1 MSELRAIAEQHL
13 TVPDHVVSRA
23 GEVIEITSRLA
34 TGRQNITM
42 ADYFPSDLAD
52 ASALISR
59 PLPTDDLSV
68 IGTLTCGYSGV
79 QKLGNKIAISH
90 DHSVPTNIWW
100 INCAPTGVS
109 KTAVKQKLI
118 DAPAAGLRLKC
129 KTMHADAVDEW
140 RANNKGVKKDDRPP
154 APKPWFVHL
163 SDYTPEALCIQLE
176 VQLIR
181 RMALL
186 ASRDEWS
193 GNLKALESDSK
204 IGRGTG
210 VAQMLEMF
218 DGSASS
224 AVRVDGGVRQF
235 EECLVSFYGNIQPE
249 KLREHINGQDV
260 VGQFARFQFNQLP
273 LKPLELSYLDPSD
286 EERQAYNKAKAML
299 ASYAEELHDMPELIT
314 EVTQDA
320 RKHLHDW
327 FRPQQELALLPTT
340 PQVVKALLGKSSAHA
355 QRWAGMLHRIN
366 NLKTGNVD
374 SKLTLET
381 MMRATRLVD
390 QINGET
396 RQFHKGPPTPTQTLM
411 QMAHQW
417 SWNKGHPRK
426 ISWQIAKKELCTT
439 DALREVGADGF
450 NKMVADLVERGWG
463 GATKGRAPAY
473 TAERVMP

>member
-42 ADYFPSDLAD
+42 ADYLPSDLAD
-52 ASALISR
+52 AAALVSQ

-68 IGTLTCGYSGV
+68 IGTLICGYSGV
-79 QKLGNKIAISH
+79 QKLGNRIATSH

-100 INCAPTGVS
+100 INCGPTGVS
-109 KTAVKQKLI
+109 KSAVKQKLI
-118 DAPAAGLRLKC
+118 DLPAAGLRQKLR
-129 KTMHADAVDEW
+129 TMHADAVDEW
-140 RANNKGVKKDDRPP
+140 RANNKGVKKDDRSP
-154 APKPWFVHL
+154 APKPWFLHL
-163 SDYTPEALCIQLE
+163 SDYTPEALCLQLQ
-176 VQLIR
+176 VQESKGL
-181 RMALL
+181 ALL

-193 GNLKALESDSK
+193 GILNALESDSK

-210 VAQMLEMF
+210 IAQMLEMF
-218 DGSASS
+218 DGCASI

-235 EECLVSFYGNIQPE
+235 EQCLVSFYGNIQPE

-260 VGQFARFQFNQLP
+260 VGQFARFQFNQL
-273 LKPLELSYLDPSD
+273 LLQPLELSYLDPSE
-286 EERQAYNKAKAML
+286 EERQAYLDAKAVL
-299 ASYAEELHDMPELIT
+299 ASYAELLHDLEPHTTEIT
-314 EVTQDA
+314 QEA
-320 RKHLHDW
+320 RKHLVEW
-327 FRPQQELALLPTT
+327 FRPRQEQALLPTT

-366 NLKTGNVD
+366 NLKTGNVE

-381 MMRATRLVD
+381 MMRATKLVD

-396 RQFHKGPPTPTQTLM
+396 KQFHKGPPTPTQTLM

-417 SWNKGHPRK
+417 SWNKGQPRK
-426 ISWQIAKKELCTT
+426 INWQTAKRELCTT
-439 DALREVGADGF
+439 DALREVGAKGF
-450 NKMVADLVERGWG
+450 NKLVTDLIERGWG
-463 GATKGRAPAY
+463 GATEGRAPSY
-473 TAERVMP
+473 KAERMMP